1 MKVYGLE
8 KKEIINSFKK
18 NDITVAVYG
27 LGKMGLP
34 LAAVFADKGAKVI
47 GVDIDPKVVN
57 TINEGSCHVVGEPN
71 LLELVEKNV
80 LLGRLKATTDLVGA
94 AKESDVMIII
104 VPTFLDSDNNP
115 DLSIVESVCKNIAKG
130 LEKGEF
136 VISECTLPP
145 RTTKEVILPI
155 LETSGLNR
163 GEFGLAHCPERTSS
177 GRAIEDITGAY
188 PKVVGG
194 IDKKSTETAE
204 AIYSV
209 INKKGVIT
217 TDATTAEAV
226 KVFEGLYRDVN
237 IALANELA
245 RVCME
250 LGIDAIEA
258 FEVANTQPYSH
269 LHKPGCGVGGHCIPI
284 YPYFIINTVQTKTEL
299 LQVARK
305 VNAEMALYTVKLAED
320 GLEKVGM
327 KLDNS
332 NLLLLGLTYRGGV
345 KETRKSPAISIINIL
360 KNKGAKVFAYDPLL
374 QAEVE
379 QFGAKYITLENTKDI
394 DAVIIATDHKEFKE
408 IDWNKLNLRHKIL
421 IDGRQIIN
429 PKKIIEKGYIYKG
442 IGVNS
447 LV

>member
-1 MKVYGLE
+1 L
-8 KKEIINSFKK
+8 
-18 NDITVAVYG
+18 
-27 LGKMGLP
+27 
-34 LAAVFADKGAKVI
+34 
-47 GVDIDPKVVN
+47 
-57 TINEGSCHVVGEPN
+57 
-71 LLELVEKNV
+71 
-80 LLGRLKATTDLVGA
+80 RATADLVGA

-115 DLSIVESVCKNIAKG
+115 DLSIVESVCKNISKG
-130 LEKGEF
+130 LEKGDF

-155 LETSGLNR
+155 LENSGLNR

-250 LGIDAIEA
+250 LDIDAIEA

-269 LHKPGCGVGGHCIPI
+269 IHKPGCGVGGHCIPI
-284 YPYFIINTVQTKTEL
+284 YPYFIISPLKTNTEL

-305 VNAEMALYTVKLAED
+305 INDEMALYTVKLAED

-327 KLDNS
+327 KLEDS

-345 KETRKSPAISIINIL
+345 KETRKSPAIAIINIL
-360 KNKGAKVFAYDPLL
+360 KNKGAMVFAYDPLL
-374 QAEVE
+374 QADVE

-394 DAVIIATDHKEFKE
+394 DAVIIATDHKEFKV

-429 PKKIIEKGYIYKG
+429 PKKIIEAGYIYKG
-442 IGVNS
+442 IGVNYANRGS
-447 LV
+447 A